1 MAKYWTSSIQ
11 YSQMN
16 AEELQKKARE
26 SVLSAKNKGK
36 TMHPIV
42 IEGKGIAKSWWGQAW
57 CKNIEQ
63 YADYASRIE
72 RGKRYV
78 RSGAVVDLVI
88 KSGKVFARVQGT
100 RKTPYKV
107 EIKISPLKEENCD
120 QIIERCGSQIETL
133 QELVNGNFPTELQD
147 IFTGEHGLFPTPREI
162 SFNCSCPDW
171 ALMCKHVSA
180 ALYGIG
186 VKLDENPF
194 LFFELRGIDANRFID
209 VAIQDH
215 VETMLDHA
223 DLEPTE
229 RAMDDSCIES
239 LFGLKL

>member
-1 MAKYWTSSIQ
+1 
-11 YSQMN
+11 
-16 AEELQKKARE
+16 
-26 SVLSAKNKGK
+26 
-36 TMHPIV
+36 MHPIV
-42 IEGKGIAKSWWGQAW
+42 VEGKGIAKSWWGQAW

-78 RSGAVVDLVI
+78 RSGAVVDLII
-88 KSGKVFARVQGT
+88 KSGKVLARVQGT

-107 EIKISPLKEENCD
+107 EIKISPLKEENCN
-120 QIIERCGSQIETL
+120 QIIERCGTQIETL
-133 QELVNGNFPTELQD
+133 QELVNGNFPIELQD
-147 IFTGEHGLFPTPREI
+147 VFTGEHGLFPTPREI

-180 ALYGIG
+180 VLYGIG

-215 VETMLDHA
+215 VEAMLDHA
-223 DLEPTE
+223 DLKPTE
-229 RAMDDSCIES
+229 RAMDDACIES